1 MNIDFELYRVF
12 YTVADVGNI
21 TKAAEKLMIS
31 QPAVSKSI
39 KSLEEQLGGVLFI
52 RTKRGVILT
61 EEGKEFYKYIKQA
74 IEQINNAE
82 NKFTNLVNLETG
94 TIRIGAGTTLTR
106 QVLLPYLELFHKK
119 YPKIKIEISTSVS
132 SELINKLQRGELDL
146 VLLNLPYK
154 ANNEIEIKELKDLHD
169 VFIVGASYKHLINKK
184 LLLKD
189 LKNYPLISLAR
200 GSTTRNYF
208 EEYLRENN
216 AILEPEMNLTSF
228 TLVIDFV
235 KIGLGIGYSTKEFI
249 EESLAKK
256 DVYILD
262 VSPKI
267 PSRKVGIAHSKKN
280 LPSFCTRKLIDIILK
295 K

>member
-1 MNIDFELYRVF
+1 
-12 YTVADVGNI
+12 
-21 TKAAEKLMIS
+21 MIS

-189 LKNYPLISLAR
+189 LKNYPLISLVR

-267 PSRKVGIAHSKKN
+267 PSRKVGIAYSKKN